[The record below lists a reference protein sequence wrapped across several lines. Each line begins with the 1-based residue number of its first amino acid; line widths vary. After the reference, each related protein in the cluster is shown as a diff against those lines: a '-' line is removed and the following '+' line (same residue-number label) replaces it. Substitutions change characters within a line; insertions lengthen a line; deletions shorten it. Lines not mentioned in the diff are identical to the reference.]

1 MRRHG
6 SEINPPNRFDQ
17 ARVEPDLEHAAA
29 GDDLERS
36 KVRYL
41 PDATRN
47 VVAEN
52 VSPDV
57 GFRFGVN
64 PYRGC
69 LHGCAYCFARP
80 THEFLGYSGG
90 LDFETKIVVKHDAPN
105 LLREFL
111 SRPSWNCEPLAFSG
125 VTDCYQPVERQLR
138 LTRGCLEVCAELR
151 QPVSLITKNALVLRD
166 LDLLAAMAGDG
177 LAEVSVSVTTLDAAL
192 AQDMEPKTSTPAAR
206 LRSIRELSAAG
217 VPVRVMVAP
226 VVPGL
231 TDHEIPRILEAAAD
245 AGAKDAHYVLLR
257 LPLSVEPVFLEW
269 LGRTQPLKATKVEW
283 LVRQTRGGT
292 LYQSEWRKRQ
302 TGTGAIAGQIGTL
315 FQTFARR
322 HGLDGGLPPLDC
334 TKFRRPGPRQR
345 TLF

>member
-6 SEINPPNRFDQ
+6 SEINPPNRFE
-17 ARVEPDLEHAAA
+17 RVRAEPDLEHPAAE
-29 GDDLERS
+29 DDLERPE
-36 KVRYL
+36 VRYL

-125 VTDCYQPVERQLR
+125 VTDCYQPVERQLG
-138 LTRGCLEVCAELR
+138 LTRRCLEVCAEFR

-166 LDLLAAMAGDG
+166 LDLLAAMAGEG
-177 LAEVSVSVTTLDAAL
+177 MAEVSISVTTLDPEL

-206 LRSIRELSAAG
+206 LRAIRELSAAG

-226 VVPGL
+226 VVAGL
-231 TDHEIPRILEAAAD
+231 TDHEIPRILEAAAE

-269 LGRTQPLKATKVEW
+269 LGRTQPLKAAKVES
-283 LVRQTRGGT
+283 LVRQTRGGK
-292 LYQSEWRKRQ
+292 LYQSEWRTRQ
-302 TGTGAIAGQIGTL
+302 VGTGGIAAQIGKM

-322 HGLDGGLPPLDC
+322 YGTDAGLPPLDC
-334 TKFRRPGPRQR
+334 SKFRRPGSRQG